1 MDPGYRARLAGGGR
15 LSRADVG
22 GTGFAPRGAAP
33 GLSGAPFSM
42 LATRRVLIADDDL
55 EVRSGIVDLLSPMGL
70 EILQAESGLEVLDW
84 LGRRARDPFDLLLL
98 DMHMPGCS
106 GLEVLTALRARHA
119 AESRDDLH
127 PIVPTIFCSGGRSPS
142 WSAAPSRWVP
152 SRSCA
157 SPCAPTTCA
166 AKCCAPSTRAAPPD
180 PPAPLSTAVQKTAG
194 RFNPT
199 LPTP

>member
-1 MDPGYRARLAGGGR
+1 
-15 LSRADVG
+15 
-22 GTGFAPRGAAP
+22 
-33 GLSGAPFSM
+33 M

-127 PIVPTIFCSGGRSPS
+127 PIVPTIFCSGRAEPELERRALEMGAFSFLRKPVRPDHLRGEVLR
-142 WSAAPSRWVP
+142 ALDAG
-152 SRSCA
+152 
-157 SPCAPTTCA
+157 
-166 AKCCAPSTRAAPPD
+166 RAA
-180 PPAPLSTAVQKTAG
+180 
-194 RFNPT
+194 
-199 LPTP
+199 